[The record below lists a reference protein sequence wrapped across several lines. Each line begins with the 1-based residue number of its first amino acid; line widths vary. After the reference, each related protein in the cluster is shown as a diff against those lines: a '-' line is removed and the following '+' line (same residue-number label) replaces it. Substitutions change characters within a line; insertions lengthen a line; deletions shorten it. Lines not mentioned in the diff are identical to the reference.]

1 MREKVASLV
10 LAADYNSVIEQ
21 NDGSYTTKR
30 TRRHFH
36 AKDACISSVPAEM
49 KRYTN
54 MKPVSSCIVDTSTLP
69 KDTKEQIKQA
79 LPNINFS

>member
-1 MREKVASLV
+1 M
-10 LAADYNSVIEQ
+10 LAADYNSVIKQ
-21 NDGSYTTKR
+21 NDGNYTTKR

-36 AKDACISSVPAEM
+36 AKDACISSVPKEM

-69 KDTKEQIKQA
+69 KDTKEQIKRA